1 MSSLTQ
7 AAECFNVGLSLKA
20 VEKVL
25 ELVDSVV
32 PVTAGGATSDE
43 LSVATALLRNTT
55 SFLLDFQ
62 GGSGERVMLNEV
74 RKQCVDL

>member
-20 VEKVL
+20 VEKAL
-25 ELVDSVV
+25 ELVDSAV
-32 PVTAGGATSDE
+32 PVTADGATSDE
-43 LSVATALLRNTT
+43 LSVTTDLLRNTT

-62 GGSGERVMLNEV
+62 EGSGERVMLNEV
-74 RKQCVDL
+74 RKTRRRM